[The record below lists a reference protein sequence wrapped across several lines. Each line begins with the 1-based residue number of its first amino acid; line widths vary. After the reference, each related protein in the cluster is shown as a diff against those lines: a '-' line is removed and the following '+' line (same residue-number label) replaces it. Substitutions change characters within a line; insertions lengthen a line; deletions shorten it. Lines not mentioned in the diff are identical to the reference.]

1 MAFAEKFAQV
11 PSQSQEYLY
20 CCQDSAEGSQVVAV
34 VSRGSPAV
42 MHSALSSCPMQE
54 VSPLVVVADMVE
66 YLWILGTAARN
77 SIK

>member
-1 MAFAEKFAQV
+1 MAFAEKFAQA

-54 VSPLVVVADMVE
+54 VPLLVVVADMVE
-66 YLWILGTAARN
+66 YL
-77 SIK
+77 